1 LPRAAPQAQN
11 RRYRRYPGEGAMKRP
26 ALFALAL
33 LTLSATLDAHAGS
46 CASALTVR
54 KVVPMQPLPRACAAM
69 GPFRLGMTY
78 AAMIATMGTPS
89 AAASPSAG
97 NREAVY
103 VFPRN
108 LEAELKRHPA
118 LQQDDVHFGYVEVMF
133 HDDKVVDVSAFIP
146 RGVAFPYSVGGIAI
160 GSAIGSVQARSKA
173 PLSWNTSRDHVWLG
187 AYPIGIGVGPNRR
200 INAIDIENKPI
211 MNMRTY
217 GPRFW
222 WTTDPRNGLIR
233 GYQVTLGP
241 VCKPGL
247 LPAC

>member
-1 LPRAAPQAQN
+1 
-11 RRYRRYPGEGAMKRP
+11 MKLP
-26 ALFALAL
+26 ALFALSL
-33 LTLSATLDAHAGS
+33 LMFSATFNAYAGN
-46 CASALTVR
+46 CASALIIS
-54 KVVPMQPLPRACAAM
+54 KVAPTQPLPHACAAM

-89 AAASPSAG
+89 ATASPSAG
-97 NREAVY
+97 NRDAVY

-108 LEAELKRHPA
+108 LEAELKRHPV
-118 LQQDDVHFGYVEVMF
+118 LQQDDVHFGYVEVIF
-133 HDDKVVDVSAFIP
+133 HDDKAVDISAFVQQ
-146 RGVAFPYSVGGIAI
+146 GVAFPYSVGGIAI
-160 GSAIGSVQARSKA
+160 GDAIDSLQARIKA

-187 AYPIGIGVGPNRR
+187 AYPIGIGVGPKGR
-200 INAIDIENKPI
+200 INAIDIENEPNL
-211 MNMRTY
+211 NMRSY

-222 WTTDPRNGLIR
+222 FATGSASGLIR